1 MSTITVPQALL
12 QQALEALES
21 LFSGQVDPER
31 GQRCSK
37 AVLALRTALA
47 QQEQICN
54 CRWVGDVQT
63 QQCTLHEAHV
73 AAIHE
78 WAERAK
84 TAEAALAQQE
94 QEPVTWGVDWGRDG
108 DQSCCTIIK
117 RHADGIQEVVAVEYG
132 PPRREAEQ
140 EPVAYTGD
148 VALRMREAGMTFHL
162 GMPHAA
168 VMEQMT
174 RFHDLVC
181 AEASIKAAA
190 AFATPPRREWVSLTE
205 EEIEKCWDSRGYSGV
220 IPLGFA
226 RAIEAALK
234 EKNHE

>member
-94 QEPVTWGVDWGRDG
+94 QEPVTWGVDWGRNG

-117 RHADGIQEVVAVEYG
+117 RHADGVQEVVAVEYG
-132 PPRREAEQ
+132 PPRRETEQ
-140 EPVAYTGD
+140 EPVG
-148 VALRMREAGMTFHL
+148 RF
-162 GMPHAA
+162 
-168 VMEQMT
+168 T
-174 RFHDLVC
+174 RFNGEWKESPTGIPLYTH
-181 AEASIKAAA
+181 
-190 AFATPPRREWVSLTE
+190 PPRREWVSLTE
-205 EEIEKCWDSRGYSGV
+205 EEVNALWASHDKTGEQIT
-220 IPLGFA
+220 
-226 RAIEAALK
+226 RAIEQALK
-234 EKNHE
+234 EKNNE